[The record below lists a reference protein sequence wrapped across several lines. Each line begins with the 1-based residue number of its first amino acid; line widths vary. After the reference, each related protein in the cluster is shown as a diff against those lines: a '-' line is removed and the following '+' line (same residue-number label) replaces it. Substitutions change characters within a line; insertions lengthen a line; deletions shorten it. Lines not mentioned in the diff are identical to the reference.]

1 MKRLALALSST
12 ILFIMSACNGTTS
25 LPEAPMNS
33 VIAEEQV
40 DILSAHKYNIIEIQG
55 IGEVY
60 SAKLV
65 AVGIKYTDDYLTVA
79 AKRTDREKLSAKTGI
94 STKLLLTW
102 ANHIDLMRI
111 KGIGPKQSNLLEA
124 IGVDS
129 IKELAQRNADN
140 LYERL
145 GVANALSK
153 PVFVKQLPSKDQV
166 KSWIAEAKIIKSVV
180 EE

>member
-1 MKRLALALSST
+1 MKKLTLALTST
-12 ILFIMSACNGTTS
+12 LLLILSACNGTAEFS
-25 LPEAPMNS
+25 DAPLNS

-40 DILSAHKYNIIEIQG
+40 DVLSAHKYNIIEIQG

-65 AVGIKYTDDYLTVA
+65 GVGIKYTDDYLSAA
-79 AKRTDREKLSAKTGI
+79 AKRSDREKLAAKTGI

-129 IKELAQRNADN
+129 IKELAQRNLDN

-145 GVANALSK
+145 GISNALSK
-153 PVFVKQLPSKDQV
+153 PAFVKQLPSKDQV
-166 KSWIAEAKIIKSVV
+166 KAWIAESKTIKVLV